1 MDRRPALP
9 PTQAPMS
16 PRIVGRYAVALAVSL
31 HGFGCTEAF
40 GGQVPLVR
48 ANDNRQAAGRLRGD
62 TLTLGLTVTMARW
75 YPEADDGPWIEAPVF
90 AEEGKPPQVPGPL
103 IRVREGT
110 VVDVTVRN
118 SLPDSTLWVHG
129 LTTRPASA
137 DSTPIAPGASHRF
150 VFAAG
155 APGTYFYRAHAGRLD
170 SNAREREQLAG
181 AFVIDSAGARGDE
194 RVFVINIWGEEVD
207 SITYRNGVAINGKS
221 WPHTERIT
229 AAMGDSVRWRWVN
242 ASTRPHPMHLHG
254 FYFRIDAKGFVQR
267 DTLLAPAARRMAVTE
282 TMLPFQTMSIVWSP
296 DRPGNWLFHCHLAF
310 HVVPETRLDPPA
322 RHDRHDGLSEDA
334 DRHMAGL
341 VLGMRVSAAPGWK
354 EPPRT
359 SPLQLR
365 LLSVEGRP
373 RGRSPRA
380 MGYVLE
386 GQGKA
391 PSQGAP
397 QSPGPVIVLERDRP
411 ADITVV
417 NRLPEATA
425 VHWHGIELESYSD
438 GVAGWSGDG
447 ARLAPIIAPNDSFVA
462 RLTLPRAGTFIY
474 HTHLSDI
481 EQITSGLYGAI
492 VVVEPGKPFDPRRDH
507 VFVNGWDGAGEP
519 PHMVING
526 DSMPGTLEFERGVM
540 QRLRFVNIAPAVFV
554 RFRMMRDSIVVPW
567 RRVARD
573 GFDLPESQRRAGPV
587 PVAINVGQTTD
598 VEFMPADDGPYVLE
612 AHSVGG
618 RLVRRWKV
626 KVIG

>member
-1 MDRRPALP
+1 
-9 PTQAPMS
+9 MS
-16 PRIVGRYAVALAVSL
+16 PRIVGPYVFALAAAL
-31 HGFGCTEAF
+31 QGLACTEAF
-40 GGQVPLVR
+40 GDQLPIVR

-62 TLTLGLTVTMARW
+62 TLTLGLTVMMARW
-75 YPEADDGPWIEAPVF
+75 YPEADDGPYIEAPVF
-90 AEEGKPPQVPGPL
+90 AEEGRPPQVPGPL

-110 VVDVTVRN
+110 VVDITLRN
-118 SLPDSTLWVHG
+118 PLSDSTLWVHG
-129 LTTRPASA
+129 LVTRPAAA
-137 DSTPIAPGASHRF
+137 DSTPIAPGAAHRF

-155 APGTYFYRAHAGRLD
+155 APGTYFYRAHAGHVD
-170 SNAREREQLAG
+170 PDVREREQLAG
-181 AFVIDSAGARGDE
+181 AFVIDSANGRNDD
-194 RVFVINIWGEEVD
+194 RVFVINIWGEGVD
-207 SITYRNGVAINGKS
+207 STTYRNGVAINGKS
-221 WPHTERIT
+221 WPYTERIA

-242 ASTRPHPMHLHG
+242 ASIRPHPMHLHG
-254 FYFRIDAKGFVQR
+254 FYFRIDAKGFVER
-267 DTLLAPAARRMAVTE
+267 DTVLTSATQRMAVTE
-282 TMLPFQTMSIVWSP
+282 LMQPFQTMSIVWSP

-310 HVVPETRLDPPA
+310 HVIPETRLDPPA
-322 RHDRHDGLSEDA
+322 RHDRHDGLSQDA

-341 VLGMRVSAAPGWK
+341 VLGMRVSPSRAWK
-354 EPPRT
+354 EPPRE
-359 SPLQLR
+359 SPVQLR
-365 LLSVEGRP
+365 LLSVEGKP

-380 MGYVLE
+380 MAYVLD
-386 GQGKA
+386 GQDKA
-391 PSQGAP
+391 ASPDALQI
-397 QSPGPVIVLERDRP
+397 PGPVIVLERDRA

-425 VHWHGIELESYSD
+425 VHWHGLELESFSD
-438 GVAGWSGDG
+438 GVAGWSGEG
-447 ARLAPIIAPNDSFVA
+447 TRLAPIIAPNDSFVA
-462 RLTLPRAGTFIY
+462 RLTVPRAGTFIY
-474 HTHLSDI
+474 HTHLSDV

-526 DSMPGTLEFERGVM
+526 DSMPGTLEFERGVV

-554 RFRMMRDSIVVPW
+554 RFRMMRDAVVAPW

-573 GFDLPESQRRAGPV
+573 GFDLPESQRRLGPF
-587 PVAINVGQTTD
+587 PVVISVGQTFD
-598 VEFMPADDGPYVLE
+598 LEFMPVDDGPYVLE